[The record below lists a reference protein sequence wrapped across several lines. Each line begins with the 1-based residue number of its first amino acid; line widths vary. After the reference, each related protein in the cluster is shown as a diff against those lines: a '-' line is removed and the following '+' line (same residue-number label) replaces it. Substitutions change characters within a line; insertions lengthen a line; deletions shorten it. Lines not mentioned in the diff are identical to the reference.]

1 MSDNLMV
8 DVKGLCKRFKDDA
21 GVFDVLKDAA
31 FSVRAGE
38 MVALVGTSGAGKTT
52 LLQILGGLDSY
63 DGGSVSVGGKNL
75 DKLNGSELAYF
86 RNRSIGF
93 VFQFHHLLPDF
104 TAVENV
110 LIPGLIM
117 GKGKAES
124 MKRAAELL
132 GIFDLS
138 KRLHHYPTEL
148 SGGER
153 QRVALARAMFN
164 EPALVLADEPT
175 GNLDKANGERLLELF
190 EKANK
195 ELNQTFLIATHNN
208 RLSSGMNRVL
218 YLDDGRITGTD
229 KPATVTDEW

>member
-1 MSDNLMV
+1 MSDKLMV
-8 DVKGLCKRFKDDA
+8 DVKGLGKQFRDDA
-21 GVFDVLKDAA
+21 GVFDVLKDAS
-31 FSVRAGE
+31 FSIKAGE

-52 LLQILGGLDSY
+52 LLQIIGGLDRC
-63 DGGSVSVGGKNL
+63 DGGTVCVGGR
-75 DKLNGSELAYF
+75 DIAKLNASELALF
-86 RNRSIGF
+86 RNRHIGF

-110 LIPGLIM
+110 LIPGLIS
-117 GKGKAES
+117 GKSPAEC
-124 MKRAAELL
+124 MKRATELL

-138 KRLHHYPTEL
+138 KRLTHFPTEL

-175 GNLDKANGERLLELF
+175 GNLDRHNGERLLELF

-195 ELNQTFLIATHNN
+195 ELNQTFLIATHNSK
-208 RLSSGMNRVL
+208 LSLGLHRIL
-218 YLDDGRITGTD
+218 FLDDGKIVSTD
-229 KPATVTDEW
+229 KPATVAEEW

>member
-1 MSDNLMV
+1 MELMV
-8 DVKGLCKRFKDDA
+8 DVKNLRKRFGDDNT
-21 GVFDVLKDAA
+21 GFDVLTDVS
-31 FSVRAGE
+31 FSVQTGE
-38 MVALVGTSGAGKTT
+38 MVALVGISGSGKTT
-52 LLQILGGLDSY
+52 LLQIIGGLDKCNA
-63 DGGSVSVGGKNL
+63 GTVCVGGKAI
-75 DKLNGSELAYF
+75 DKLSAVELAEF
-86 RNRSIGF
+86 RNRRIGF

-110 LIPGLIM
+110 FIPGLIH
-117 GKGKAES
+117 GKSKKEC
-124 MKRAAELL
+124 MKRASELL

-138 KRLHHYPTEL
+138 KRLNHYPTEL

-175 GNLDKANGERLLELF
+175 GNLDRANGELLLQLF

-195 ELNQTFLIATHNN
+195 ELNQTFLIATHNSK
-208 RLSSGMNRVL
+208 LSSGMNRVL
-218 YLDDGRITGTD
+218 YLEEGKIVTTD

>member
-1 MSDNLMV
+1 MTDELMV
-8 DVKGLCKRFKDDA
+8 DVQNLCKRFKDDA
-21 GVFDVLKDAA
+21 GAFDVLKDAS
-31 FSVRAGE
+31 FSIKAGE
-38 MVALVGTSGAGKTT
+38 MVALVGISGSGKTT
-52 LLQILGGLDSY
+52 LLQIIGGLDKC
-63 DGGSVSVGGKNL
+63 DGGTVHVGGK
-75 DKLNGSELAYF
+75 DIAKLNASELALF

-110 LIPGLIM
+110 LIPGLIN
-117 GKGKAES
+117 GKSKADC

-138 KRLHHYPTEL
+138 KRLNHYPTEL

-175 GNLDKANGERLLELF
+175 GNLDRVNGERLLELF

-195 ELNQTFLIATHNN
+195 ELNQTFLIATHNS
-208 RLSSGMNRVL
+208 RLSLGLHRIL
-218 YLDDGRITGTD
+218 FLEDGKIVCTD
-229 KPATVTDEW
+229 KPTTVADEW

>member
-1 MSDNLMV
+1 MV
-8 DVKGLCKRFKDDA
+8 DVKNLRKQFTDDTGA
-21 GVFDVLKDAA
+21 FDVLKDVT

-38 MVALVGTSGAGKTT
+38 MVALVGTSGSGKTT
-52 LLQILGGLDSY
+52 LLQILGGLDKH
-63 DGGSVSVGGKNL
+63 DGGEIIVGGREL
-75 DKLNGSELAYF
+75 AKLNAAELALF
-86 RNRSIGF
+86 RNRHIGF

-110 LIPGLIM
+110 LMPGLIA
-117 GKGKAES
+117 GKSKAEC
-124 MKRAAELL
+124 MTRATELL

-138 KRLHHYPTEL
+138 KRLGHYPTEL

-175 GNLDKANGERLLELF
+175 GNLDRANGERLLELF

-195 ELNQTFLIATHNN
+195 ELNQTFLIATHNSS
-208 RLSSGMNRVL
+208 LSAGMHRVL
-218 YLDDGRITGTD
+218 YLDDGRIAETD
-229 KPATVTDEW
+229 KPVTVANEW

>member
-1 MSDNLMV
+1 MELMV
-8 DVKGLCKRFKDDA
+8 DVKGLSKRFNDDS
-21 GVFDVLKDAA
+21 GGFYVLKDVD
-31 FSVRAGE
+31 FSVNTGE
-38 MVALVGTSGAGKTT
+38 MVALVGISGSGKTT
-52 LLQILGGLDSY
+52 LLQILGGLDKC
-63 DGGSVSVGGKNL
+63 DEGAVCVGGKNI
-75 DKLNGSELAYF
+75 DKLNPLELAAF

-110 LIPGLIM
+110 FIPGLIS
-117 GKGKAES
+117 GKSKKECY
-124 MKRAAELL
+124 KRASELL

-138 KRLHHYPTEL
+138 KRLNHYPTEL

-175 GNLDKANGERLLELF
+175 GNLDRANGELLLELI

-195 ELNQTFLIATHNN
+195 ELNQTFLIATHNS
-208 RLSSGMNRVL
+208 RLSLALNRVL
-218 YLDDGRITGTD
+218 YLSDGKIASND
-229 KPATVTDEW
+229 KAETVADEW